1 LPQDHILPRFYLKN
15 FADEDNKVFLNSTDG
30 LALKNIKSA
39 TTILDYY
46 SDSQIQYDF
55 EKKLNRIETKV
66 SGIVKRLAG
75 NQVFLLAESEKR
87 DLFDFIK
94 MTYARSPRGRKLV
107 SEVGGVLKEHEYLE
121 VKSKTQP
128 ESFILHRDSL
138 TDEVE
143 VLFDFS
149 QINPNDELDL
159 EVKSVH
165 SHSFERVMN
174 SQPTLYDDFN
184 YELFSVESDLL
195 ITGDSAVTIFSD
207 SPIPKGLSGAD
218 QIYLPLGSKVGLF
231 CFSKRLKSDN
241 SVSKF
246 NSNLIDI
253 LNSKII
259 QNSRKFLVSH
269 PSNRGAIE
277 KISICQDFTELDVKG
292 F

>member
-1 LPQDHILPRFYLKN
+1 LKN
-15 FADEDNKVFLNSTDG
+15 FADVEKKVFLNSTDG
-30 LALKNIKSA
+30 LALRNVKSA

-46 SDSQIQYDF
+46 SECHIQDDF

-66 SGIVKRLAG
+66 SGIVMKLAQ
-75 NQVFLLAESEKR
+75 NKVCLISESEKK

-107 SEVGGVLKEHEYLE
+107 SEVGGVLKEHEFVE
-121 VKSKTQP
+121 ARSKNRSEP
-128 ESFILHRDSL
+128 FILHRDSI
-138 TDEVE
+138 TEEIE

-149 QINPNDELDL
+149 QIDPSDDLDI

-165 SHSFERVMN
+165 SHSFERFMN
-174 SQPTLYDDFN
+174 SLPTLYDDFN

-231 CFSKRLKSDN
+231 CFSKKLKSDN

-246 NSNLIDI
+246 NSNLIEI

-269 PSNRGAIE
+269 PSNREAIE